1 MRDRGF
7 SITAATQTAL
17 MRQASDRRAE
27 REVLRLERELEAEFE
42 RRMGRVERNR
52 VINGSLGVYE
62 DDAVDDDEDEDEDED
77 VGSEDEDEGEDG
89 DENGDENGGEVE
101 GPGIPRL
108 REEYL
113 PLRGGALRTLRW

>member
-52 VINGSLGVYE
+52 VINESLGVYE
-62 DDAVDDDEDEDEDED
+62 DDAVDDDEDEDEDM
-77 VGSEDEDEGEDG
+77 GSEDEDEE
-89 DENGDENGGEVE
+89 ENGDENGGEVE